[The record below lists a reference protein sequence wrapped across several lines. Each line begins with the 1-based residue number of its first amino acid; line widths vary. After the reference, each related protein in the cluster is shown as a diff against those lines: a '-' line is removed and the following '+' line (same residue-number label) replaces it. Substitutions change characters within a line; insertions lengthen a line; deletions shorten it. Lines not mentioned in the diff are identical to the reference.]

1 MIFLQ
6 KPGLVR
12 DDSTSF
18 QAVGAVLIFSL
29 CHCHFCPPLC
39 YRLSHYDRCSSFLV
53 LLGLLAD
60 KLSVM
65 EMGRKGSKRRPR
77 AQRYE
82 RKNWM
87 AVRVMVIDSFGLMIV
102 WAGCFPLLSFSCSFF
117 FLISHPL
124 WQDANRILGM
134 EMSNDSPWFGRC
146 TRKHCESMLPHFGIC
161 VAAFTRKKRSSELMC
176 TEAGNNTV
184 TIRLSCVHSNEPL
197 SFWRARTHRRGSRA
211 YSRMTGVSR

>member
-29 CHCHFCPPLC
+29 CHCHFCPSLC

-117 FLISHPL
+117 FPYFSSSLAGCQQDIGDGDEQWLTVIWKMYKKTL
-124 WQDANRILGM
+124 WIHVASLWDLC
-134 EMSNDSPWFGRC
+134 RC
-146 TRKHCESMLPHFGIC
+146 FYKKEKVQRADVHWSRK
-161 VAAFTRKKRSSELMC
+161 
-176 TEAGNNTV
+176 
-184 TIRLSCVHSNEPL
+184 
-197 SFWRARTHRRGSRA
+197 
-211 YSRMTGVSR
+211 

>member
-117 FLISHPL
+117 FFLFLILS
-124 WQDANRILGM
+124 
-134 EMSNDSPWFGRC
+134 GRMP
-146 TRKHCESMLPHFGIC
+146 TGYWGWRWAMTHRDLED
-161 VAAFTRKKRSSELMC
+161 VQE
-176 TEAGNNTV
+176 NTV
-184 TIRLSCVHSNEPL
+184 NPCCLTL
-197 SFWRARTHRRGSRA
+197 GS
-211 YSRMTGVSR
+211 VSLLL